1 MTHETPRKLIDTL
14 SDHAIWP
21 LLAVIAA
28 SVITERFL
36 LFAIGVTAIL
46 IAVRWAATGAP
57 AVRTRADWPIL
68 ILALM
73 ACLSLLITARPD
85 LTVPQVERLLLGMVL
100 YYGLACW
107 ARTPGRITLISFG
120 FAVVGLLLTL
130 GAPFSVQWVGE
141 KFTFL
146 PASLYTHFVVLT
158 SDTIN
163 PNVMAGYLALLL
175 PCVLAPPLFAWT
187 DLPRWQRVTYSFV
200 TVMMLLMLVITQS
213 RAGILAAGVG
223 LLVLVMLRWRW
234 AWMITAGAVTAAL
247 IAGRS
252 LTSLMSEGVSTK
264 GLPLR
269 MEVWSRGWYMLQD
282 FAFTGIGMGS
292 FPYVT
297 ERFYPLVLQAT
308 LPHSHNI
315 FLQVAVDLGVPG
327 LIAWL
332 SVLFLTIASAWM
344 AYRHSIT
351 TDNRLLAG
359 ITAGL
364 LAAQAVMIV
373 HGMFDAVTWGMVRP
387 AVLIW
392 GLWGTA
398 VAALRVANT

>member
-1 MTHETPRKLIDTL
+1 MTDETPRKWIGTL

-21 LLAVIAA
+21 LLAVTAA

-36 LFAIGVTAIL
+36 LFGVVTAATL
-46 IAVRWAATGAP
+46 IVIRWVATGAP

-85 LTVPQVERLLLGMVL
+85 LTVPQVERLLLGMAL

-107 ARTPGRITLISFG
+107 ARTPGRITLISLG
-120 FAVVGLLLTL
+120 FALAGLLLACI
-130 GAPFSVQWVGE
+130 APFSMESVGK

-146 PASLYTHFVVLT
+146 PASLYTHFAVLT

-175 PCVLAPPLFAWT
+175 PCVLAPPLFAWEE
-187 DLPRWQRVTYSFV
+187 LRRWQRVTYSFV
-200 TVMMLLMLVITQS
+200 TVMMILMLVVTQS
-213 RAGILAAGVG
+213 RAGIFAVGVG
-223 LLVLVMLRWRW
+223 LLVLAMLRWRW
-234 AWMITAGAVTAAL
+234 AWVITVSVVTATL
-247 IAGRS
+247 IAKRS
-252 LTSLMSEGVSTK
+252 LTSLMSEVVSTD

-308 LPHSHNI
+308 LPHSHNL

-332 SVLFLTIASAWM
+332 SVLFLIIASAWT
-344 AYRHSIT
+344 AYRCSIT
-351 TDNRLLAG
+351 TNNRLLAG

-364 LAAQAVMIV
+364 LAAQSVMIV